1 MEITYYGGSSFT
13 LKGQSGSVTMNPT
26 QDIQS
31 NITTLTNDPEYSK
44 NTQIDS
50 KFIFRPGEYEIENIL
65 VKGLQT
71 RLDDPKQGPRNITYT
86 ISIDGVNICHLGSLN
101 RPLTANELTNIGE
114 VHVLMLP
121 VGAVE
126 GSLTAGDAAKI
137 IGSLSATFVLPMAY
151 DPTGILKTDSTLND
165 KPVITATVPSLKTF
179 MSDIGLSTI
188 TAQAKLI
195 VTPTNQPASTQIV
208 ILDPI
213 S

>member
-1 MEITYYGGSSFT
+1 
-13 LKGQSGSVTMNPT
+13 
-26 QDIQS
+26 
-31 NITTLTNDPEYSK
+31 
-44 NTQIDS
+44 
-50 KFIFRPGEYEIENIL
+50 
-65 VKGLQT
+65 
-71 RLDDPKQGPRNITYT
+71 
-86 ISIDGVNICHLGSLN
+86 
-101 RPLTANELTNIGE
+101 
-114 VHVLMLP
+114 

-179 MSDIGLSTI
+179 MSDIGISTI
-188 TAQAKLI
+188 IAEGKLL